1 MLGFAAALPTL
12 SGLLS
17 RRAVAETPAGTAVV
31 NLVTFEVPAEGM
43 ERFLAISKTNTAASL
58 KEPGITGF
66 EVLLPKDTANTVM
79 LVETYR
85 DEVAYKAHR
94 TTPHFLAFVEGVK
107 EIGAK
112 RSAVVATRY
121 FPA

>member
-12 SGLLS
+12 SGLIS
-17 RRAVAETPAGTAVV
+17 RRASAEPPTGTAVV
-31 NLVTFEVPAEGM
+31 NIVTFEVPAEGM
-43 ERFLAISKTNTAASL
+43 ERFLAISKTNTEASL

-66 EVLLPKDTANTVM
+66 EVLLPKDAANQVM

-85 DEVAYKAHR
+85 DETAYKAHR

-112 RSAVVATRY
+112 RSAVVATRF